1 MQCEVFALLAV
12 NCWATKQAN
21 LDLSEM
27 SNSEFTT
34 NEDEGKEA
42 WNSLSAQLFELKGFL
57 RSMLLSFLS
66 FFKRNFLLLFG
77 VPILFFGATF
87 GWYSFQDPTFEASM
101 TVSYVHLEKKIY
113 ADMIVKL
120 NQSIQS
126 EMIQKMPGFS
136 SLSNEANASLEKVDA
151 INLRGEALTSD
162 LSVDRV
168 PFDLLVEVNNLEYLS
183 SIEQALVEYLDSP
196 VFVQERLA
204 FNTANAKKQ
213 ARYYTEQISSLQKRL
228 DEIDTASDSD
238 DFELLMD
245 RIVDANI
252 KLAEAEGQL
261 KFNSNIEVLHGFQ
274 AGSAKKIDQGK
285 DRAKMAAVAGLLFA
299 LMIGFFRP

>member
-27 SNSEFTT
+27 SNSDFTT

-42 WNSLSAQLFELKGFL
+42 WNSLSAQLFELKGFM
-57 RSMLLSFLS
+57 RSMLRSFLR
-66 FFKRNFLLLFG
+66 FVKRNIVLLIG
-77 VPILFFGATF
+77 MPILFFGATF
-87 GWYSFQDPTFEASM
+87 GWYSFQVPTFEASM

-126 EMIQKMPGFS
+126 DMIEKMPGFS
-136 SLSNEANASLEKVDA
+136 NLSNEANRSIENVKA
-151 INLRGEALTSD
+151 INLKGETLTSD

-228 DEIDTASDSD
+228 DDIDTSSDSD
-238 DFELLMD
+238 EFELLMD

-252 KLAEAEGQL
+252 KLAEADGQL
-261 KFNSNIEVLHGFQ
+261 QFNSNIEVLHGFQ
-274 AGSAKKIDQGK
+274 AGSAKKTDQGK